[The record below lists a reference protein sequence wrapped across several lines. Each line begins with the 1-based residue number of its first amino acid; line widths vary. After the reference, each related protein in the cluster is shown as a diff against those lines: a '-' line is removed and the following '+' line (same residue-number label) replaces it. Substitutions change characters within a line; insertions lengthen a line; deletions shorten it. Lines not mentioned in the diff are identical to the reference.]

1 MIDVA
6 TTFVPVLGPTDS
18 SAVAECVRGA
28 AAAGTRL
35 RVRGRGRWLDAGRPV
50 AADAGLATDRLVGI
64 VEYTP
69 GDLTLTALAGTP
81 LAEIERATRA
91 EGQWLPLDPFGAPD
105 GTIGATVA
113 TSSAGPLAHAFGL
126 PRDNVLGLEFV
137 TGTGDVVRGGGRVV
151 KNVAGFD
158 LVRLVTGSWG
168 TLGVVTE
175 VTVRL
180 RALPEADAT
189 VVLPLPADAAAAR
202 ALVAAVVA
210 AQRTTLAPV
219 TLELV
224 SAPLAARLSL
234 GTGGRPALLA
244 RLAGNAEHVAAQRA
258 ALSALGDTAD
268 TPAGVWDALRTAEPP
283 DAAVVR
289 LSHLP
294 SLLFE
299 VWRHALAAVD
309 GMPGALVHASVARG
323 VARCI
328 VPSPD
333 AERLAAAFAPG
344 RLAVG
349 DAPGTQI
356 FERLPAPLWPRLSP
370 SAMGRD
376 AAAARLSRRVKDA
389 FDPQGVLNPGI
400 MGERS
405 GGTPPETGP

>member
-6 TTFVPVLGPTDS
+6 TSYVPLLHPAD
-18 SAVAECVRGA
+18 ARAAAECVREA
-28 AAAGTRL
+28 AAEGTRL

-50 AADAGLATDRLVGI
+50 VAEAGIATDRLVGV

-81 LAEIERATRA
+81 LDAIERATRA
-91 EGQWLPLDPFGAPD
+91 ERQWLPLDPFGAPD
-105 GTIGATVA
+105 GSIGATIA
-113 TSSAGPLAHAFGL
+113 TASAGPLAHAFGL
-126 PRDNVLGLEFV
+126 ARDNVLGVEFV

-158 LVRLVTGSWG
+158 LVRLLTGSWG
-168 TLGVVTE
+168 TLGVITE

-180 RALPEADAT
+180 RSLPEADVT
-189 VVLPLPADAAAAR
+189 VALPLPPEAAAAR
-202 ALVAAVVA
+202 ALVGGVVA

-219 TLELV
+219 ALELV
-224 SAPLAARLSL
+224 SAPLATRLGL
-234 GTGGRPALLA
+234 AAGGAHALLA
-244 RLAGNAEHVAAQRA
+244 RLAGNADLVAAQRA
-258 ALSALGDTAD
+258 ALAALGDVAEA
-268 TPAGVWDALRTAEPP
+268 PAGAWSALRAMEPP
-283 DAAVVR
+283 VAAVVR

-299 VWRHALAAVD
+299 VWRHALAAVE
-309 GMPGALVHASVARG
+309 GMPGALVHASVGRG
-323 VARCI
+323 VARCV

-333 AERLAAAFAPG
+333 AERLAAAFAAG
-344 RLAVG
+344 HFAVG
-349 DAPGTQI
+349 GAPGTQI

-376 AAAARLSRRVKDA
+376 PGAARLSRRVKVA

-400 MGERS
+400 LGETA
-405 GGTPPETGP
+405 GGPAVEAGG